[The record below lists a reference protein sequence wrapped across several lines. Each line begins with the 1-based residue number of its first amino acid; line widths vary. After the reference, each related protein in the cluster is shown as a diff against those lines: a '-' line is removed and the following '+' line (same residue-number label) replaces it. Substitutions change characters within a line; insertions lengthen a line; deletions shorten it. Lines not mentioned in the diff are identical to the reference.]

1 MLLIA
6 ELTDSSDALI
16 SEERVNDV
24 NELLNL
30 SPPIADVLVD
40 FEDELVLFSS
50 SLGGF
55 ERFVSDAVIDEFLS
69 TSRLF
74 ADLLP
79 RVDHQE

>member
-16 SEERVNDV
+16 SEESVNDV

-30 SPPIADVLVD
+30 SPPIADVLV
-40 FEDELVLFSS
+40 EEEMVLLSI

-55 ERFVSDAVIDEFLS
+55 ERFVSDAVVDEFLS
-69 TSRLF
+69 TSRLLF

-79 RVDHQE
+79 SVDHQE